1 MNIAIIFAGGV
12 GERMGAATPK
22 QFLLVNSKPILIH
35 TLEKFEKHTQIDKVY
50 LVMLEEYILQTKG
63 LLEQYGIKKVKS
75 IVNGGETALDSIY
88 NGLKKALEENSD
100 NDTVLIHD
108 GVRPIITEQTI
119 TNNIEGVKE
128 HGNAITTT
136 ACFETILISKD
147 GNKVLD
153 VPYRK
158 EMFAAQAPQSFVL
171 KDIVEMHESIRQRDE
186 KYGKLVDNCGLVRE
200 LGIEPHM
207 VKGNRGNIKATTPE
221 DVAMIEAL
229 INYYKKQ
236 HNNIL

>member
-1 MNIAIIFAGGV
+1 
-12 GERMGAATPK
+12 
-22 QFLLVNSKPILIH
+22 
-35 TLEKFEKHTQIDKVY
+35 
-50 LVMLEEYILQTKG
+50 MLEEYILQTKG
-63 LLEQYGIKKVKS
+63 LLDQYGIKKVES

-88 NGLKKALEENSD
+88 NGLKKALEENSE

-119 TNNIEGVKE
+119 TNNIDGVKE
-128 HGNAITTT
+128 YGNAITTT

-147 GNKVLD
+147 GIKVLD

-171 KDIVEMHESIRQRDE
+171 GEIVDMHKSIRQRSE

-207 VKGNRGNIKATTPE
+207 VEGNRGNIKATTPE

-229 INYYKKQ
+229 VKYYKK
-236 HNNIL
+236 